1 MYYWPETTEK
11 QYCYSAP
18 KLTAYTNLLK
28 DNGTTYQKS
37 FNPDTLGTDRDW
49 TLGENNQPAIDFLNS
64 VLVTT
69 VDSLDS
75 IETVLQDEFCSET
88 PFKNQEQSKDT
99 SSQLRGIPVDQALN
113 FIERDICPAGVQ
125 RRSDM
130 FEKVTSDEDAK
141 MLGVILSAICLLLH
155 HA

>member
-88 PFKNQEQSKDT
+88 PFKNQEQRT
-99 SSQLRGIPVDQALN
+99 VDWSHTESY
-113 FIERDICPAGVQ
+113 I
-125 RRSDM
+125 S
-130 FEKVTSDEDAK
+130 
-141 MLGVILSAICLLLH
+141 
-155 HA
+155 